1 MPIKINVVD
10 NNSEVRVKPKSN
22 DEVKLKPDCGLEN
35 GRLESLINTERAER
49 IEADKLLQ
57 DTKQDL
63 GYIQVEPYLVSGQPY
78 GIFSEGVL
86 EKLKKYLV
94 NKISLGNYIYSLS
107 ISNGNLKT
115 YFCARGDIVINKIDV
130 NFETGVFRLIQAN
143 EHMVTQEQI
152 DFWNN
157 KVTAYATERKPDVG
171 DKYHDGYNNTL
182 VLDKDNYIDGNG
194 NMVIKGE

>member
-1 MPIKINVVD
+1 MAIKLNVVD
-10 NNSEVRVKPKSN
+10 NNSEVRVKPSTK
-22 DEVKLKPDCGLEN
+22 DIVPAKPNSGIDNARYEALVN
-35 GRLESLINTERAER
+35 KERQER
-49 IEADKLLQ
+49 IIADEILQ
-57 DTKQDL
+57 NTKQDL
-63 GYIQVEPYLVSGQPY
+63 GYISVEPYLVSGQPY
-78 GIFSEGVL
+78 GIFSEEIL

-107 ISNGNLKT
+107 VSNGNLKT
-115 YFCARGDIVINKIDV
+115 YFCARGDILVNKIDV

-157 KVTAYATERKPDVG
+157 KVTAYATERQPDAG

>member
-63 GYIQVEPYLVSGQPY
+63 GYIPVEPYLVSGQPY
-78 GIFSEGVL
+78 GIFSEAVL
-86 EKLKKYLV
+86 EKLKKYLI

-107 ISNGNLKT
+107 VSNGNLKT
-115 YFCARGDIVINKIDV
+115 YFCARGDILVNKIDV

-157 KVTAYATERKPDVG
+157 KVTAYATERQPDAG